1 MLTYPKKQENVT
13 LWSFPF
19 YTFMT
24 MSKWKSNKLI
34 VELAIVFIATTKEKE
49 IIENPPQIDLLG
61 KSCGGFLKLISD
73 SSFGELLVI
82 QRDLH
87 ERVQ

>member
-1 MLTYPKKQENVT
+1 
-13 LWSFPF
+13 
-19 YTFMT
+19 

-34 VELAIVFIATTKEKE
+34 VELAIVFIAKTKEKE
-49 IIENPPQIDLLG
+49 IIENPPHDLPS
-61 KSCGGFLKLISD
+61 KSICGGFLKLISD